1 MKLKELSQAD
11 RIKGGENVQIE
22 RLGALAALLGEP
34 KGAAA
39 ENNLFKGIMEAS
51 LNGAVPGESM
61 NTKDPASLFLSQA
74 ETESL
79 SRLLSAE
86 DVIELEDG
94 VSILDRIMDGNE
106 EDFALIL
113 DILNLDENQLKDLVG
128 KLQSLLAEMNED
140 FQSPL
145 QSIVKK
151 TQGNIDEKGL
161 EQKEAIEVDESPE
174 NESGENVISSLL
186 SSLSLLL
193 QNKPE
198 KIFNKLEAGDLS
210 NALKFL
216 KAYDLV
222 AQAKGDFPLESK
234 LNSML
239 KEMVPIAQQ
248 LIVPANNQGR
258 NTYLQNLFTQVSR
271 ELNANLKIN
280 STESSGSGQSNIQVK
295 EVNPGLPFFQLN
307 QMTKPE
313 QLSLM
318 MEKQGKQVSADD
330 LIQQFESILS
340 KSQFTRSGGIQKL
353 FLKLYPEHLGSLRIE
368 LIQKDSTVMAKILT
382 STGSAKDLLES
393 QTASLKH
400 ALGSQNIQV
409 DKIEIA
415 LQTGNGERA
424 YNREGSGSQQN
435 RQSQKESEAKEQN
448 ENFNDALEEVL
459 LNTEV

>member
-1 MKLKELSQAD
+1 M
-11 RIKGGENVQIE
+11 QIE
-22 RLGALAALLGEP
+22 RLGTLAAILGEP

-39 ENNLFKGIMEAS
+39 ENNLFKGLMESS
-51 LNGAVPGESM
+51 LNGAVPEVSPKT
-61 NTKDPASLFLSQA
+61 NAPASLLLSQA
-74 ETESL
+74 ETNSL
-79 SRLLSAE
+79 SQLLSAE

-94 VSILDRIMDGNE
+94 ASILDKIMDGNE
-106 EDFALIL
+106 DDLSLLL
-113 DILNLDENQLKDLVG
+113 DILNIDENQLKDLVG
-128 KLQSLLAEMNED
+128 KLQSLLAEMNET
-140 FQSPL
+140 FQYPQHSVGK
-145 QSIVKK
+145 Q
-151 TQGNIDEKGL
+151 TQLVIAEKGL
-161 EQKEAIEVDESPE
+161 KQREEVEVEETPGI
-174 NESGENVISSLL
+174 ESGDYILSNLL
-186 SSLSLLL
+186 SSLGVLL

-198 KIFNKLEAGDLS
+198 RIFNNLEAGDLS

-239 KEMVPIAQQ
+239 KEMMPIAQQ

-258 NTYLQNLFTQVSR
+258 NTYVQNLFTQVSKD
-271 ELNANLKIN
+271 LNANLKIN
-280 STESSGSGQSNIQVK
+280 STEPSGSGQSNMQMK
-295 EVNPGLPFFQLN
+295 EVNAGLPFFQLN

-318 MEKQGKQVSADD
+318 LEKQGKQVSADD

-340 KSQFTRSGGIQKL
+340 KSQLTRSGGIQKL
-353 FLKLYPEHLGSLRIE
+353 FLKLYPEHLGSIRIE

-400 ALGSQNIQV
+400 ALGSQNLQV
-409 DKIEIA
+409 EKIEIA
-415 LQTGNGERA
+415 LQAGSGERA
-424 YNREGSGSQQN
+424 YNREGSGSQHN
-435 RQSQKESEAKEQN
+435 RQPQKESEAKEQN

>member
-1 MKLKELSQAD
+1 MKLKERPQAD

-22 RLGALAALLGEP
+22 RLGAHAALLGEP

-39 ENNLFKGIMEAS
+39 ENNQFKGLMEAS
-51 LNGAVPGESM
+51 LKGAVPGESIK
-61 NTKDPASLFLSQA
+61 TKDPASLFLSQD
-74 ETESL
+74 EMESL

-113 DILNLDENQLKDLVG
+113 DILNLDENQLEDLVG

-140 FQSPL
+140 FQFPL

-151 TQGNIDEKGL
+151 TQANITEKGL
-161 EQKEAIEVDESPE
+161 EQKEAIEVSPE
-174 NESGENVISSLL
+174 YESGENVISSLL

-222 AQAKGDFPLESK
+222 AQAKGHFPLESK

-239 KEMVPIAQQ
+239 KEMLPIAQQ
-248 LIVPANNQGR
+248 LIVPAHNQGR
-258 NTYLQNLFTQVSR
+258 NTYVQNLFTQVSR

-295 EVNPGLPFFQLN
+295 EVNAGMPFFQLN

-318 MEKQGKQVSADD
+318 LEKQGKQVSADD

-340 KSQFTRSGGIQKL
+340 KSQFSRSGGIQKL
-353 FLKLYPEHLGSLRIE
+353 FLKLYPEHLGSIRIE

-435 RQSQKESEAKEQN
+435 RQHQKESEAKEQN

>member
-1 MKLKELSQAD
+1 M
-11 RIKGGENVQIE
+11 QIE
-22 RLGALAALLGEP
+22 RLGALAALLGEA
-34 KGAAA
+34 KGAAGA
-39 ENNLFKGIMEAS
+39 NNLFKGIMEAS
-51 LNGAVPGESM
+51 MNGAVPGESIKT
-61 NTKDPASLFLSQA
+61 NDPARLFLSQA
-74 ETESL
+74 EMESL
-79 SRLLSAE
+79 SRLLSTE

-94 VSILDRIMDGNE
+94 VSILDRIMDGDE

-140 FQSPL
+140 FQS
-145 QSIVKK
+145 IVKK
-151 TQGNIDEKGL
+151 TQADIAEEGL
-161 EQKEAIEVDESPE
+161 KQTEAVEAEESSVNDP
-174 NESGENVISSLL
+174 GENVISSLL

-193 QNKPE
+193 QNNPE

-210 NALKFL
+210 NAMKFL

-239 KEMVPIAQQ
+239 KEMVPVAQQ

-258 NTYLQNLFTQVSR
+258 NTYVQNLFTQVSR

-280 STESSGSGQSNIQVK
+280 STESSGSGQSNVQVK
-295 EVNPGLPFFQLN
+295 EVNAGLPFFQLN

-318 MEKQGKQVSADD
+318 LEKQGKQVSADD

-353 FLKLYPEHLGSLRIE
+353 FLKLYPEHLGSIRIE

-400 ALGSQNIQV
+400 ALVSQNIQV

-415 LQTGNGERA
+415 LQTGSGERA
-424 YNREGSGSQQN
+424 FNREGSGSQQN
-435 RQSQKESEAKEQN
+435 RQHQKESEAKEQN